1 MRVEVL
7 FKRDVAY
14 ETHPADAAVKLNPL
28 KDFCLGCLC
37 RPKDAKT
44 GQKMHVLRRA
54 LTYFPGILW
63 RRTGRSLGSETWLRS
78 LDYCCPSLSK
88 LLGDK

>member
-28 KDFCLGCLC
+28 KDFCLGCLS
-37 RPKDAKT
+37 RPKDVKQVRRCMFCGEHLLIFQEFFGEGRAVRL
-44 GQKMHVLRRA
+44 VLR
-54 LTYFPGILW
+54 I
-63 RRTGRSLGSETWLRS
+63 GSGL
-78 LDYCCPSLSK
+78 
-88 LLGDK
+88 

>member
-28 KDFCLGCLC
+28 KDFCLGCLS
-37 RPKDAKT
+37 RPKDVKT
-44 GQKMHVLRRA
+44 G
-54 LTYFPGILW
+54 
-63 RRTGRSLGSETWLRS
+63 
-78 LDYCCPSLSK
+78 
-88 LLGDK
+88 